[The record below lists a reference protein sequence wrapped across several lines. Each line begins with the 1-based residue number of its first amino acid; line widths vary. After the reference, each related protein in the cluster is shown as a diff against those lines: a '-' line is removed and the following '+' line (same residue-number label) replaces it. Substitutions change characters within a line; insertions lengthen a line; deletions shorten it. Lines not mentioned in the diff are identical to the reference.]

1 MLVGNSPP
9 HRSQGSGLPTTS
21 LHPLPSTP
29 LLSFRLLTADHPL
42 FLSDMSQPPSSF
54 RDLFNTALRE
64 YQNQTGCKLIE
75 HSLAKRLETC
85 DSVDSITAILQ
96 EQAQIF
102 CKFRGDDG
110 KLMKSLKSS
119 VDVLYSLSVS
129 TVLNEGISLV
139 HPRSF
144 IEVHCS

>member
-1 MLVGNSPP
+1 
-9 HRSQGSGLPTTS
+9 
-21 LHPLPSTP
+21 
-29 LLSFRLLTADHPL
+29 
-42 FLSDMSQPPSSF
+42 MSQPSSF
-54 RDLFNTALRE
+54 QVLLNAALRE

-75 HSLAKRLETC
+75 HPLAKRLETC

-102 CKFRGDDG
+102 CKFRDDG

-119 VDVLYSLSVS
+119 VDVLYTLSVS

-139 HPRSF
+139 HTKSF
-144 IEVHCS
+144 IEVHCFQSPFYSHSRLRKQSSLASPSCLVYVPFSDPVCISL